1 VEIQVF
7 ARSAIVPG
15 DRKGIAMKLTLHTF
29 LTIDGVMQ
37 APGGADE
44 DTTGGFSHGGWLVPF
59 ADQDMGTIVNGWFE
73 KADAI
78 LLGRT
83 TYDAMFPYWSQVTD
97 PGNIAGVKLNAQPK
111 YVVSGTLRDPKWHD
125 TTVLSGNVI
134 EHVTKLKNKP
144 GGELQIHGSCILA
157 RALHRAGLIDEY
169 RLLVFPVAVGHGK
182 RLFTDDAPATGFRL
196 TDSATTSTGAV
207 YSALTPALFE
217 AGTAEVVGGREVV

>member
-1 VEIQVF
+1 
-7 ARSAIVPG
+7 
-15 DRKGIAMKLTLHTF
+15 
-29 LTIDGVMQ
+29 
-37 APGGADE
+37 
-44 DTTGGFSHGGWLVPF
+44 VPF
-59 ADQDMGTIVNGWFE
+59 ADEDMGTIVNGWFE

-97 PGNIAGVKLNAQPK
+97 ADNIAGVKLNAQPK
-111 YVVSGTLRDPKWHD
+111 YVVSSTPHNPKWQG

-134 EHVTKLKNKP
+134 GEVTKLKNRP
-144 GGELQIHGSCILA
+144 VGELQIHGSWALA
-157 RALHRAGLIDEY
+157 QSMHRAGLIDEY

-207 YSALTPALFE
+207 YSALTPAPFE
-217 AGTAEVVGGREVV
+217 AGTARVAGW